1 MLAIF
6 DWVMMDV
13 NAQINGIVAIEDM
26 TGFNLRHSIQLYNT
40 ENSKK
45 CLAIFQVNYD
55 IMSRHTYGPYT
66 SVTDYK
72 NLL

>member
-26 TGFNLRHSIQLYNT
+26 TSFNLRHSMQLYNT

-45 CLAIFQVNYD
+45 CLAIYQVNNN
-55 IMSRHTYGPYT
+55 ITSRHTYSPYT
-66 SVTDYK
+66 FVTDHK